1 MHKLLILSSLGFYY
15 ENILKNGGFQFAPEK
30 YESIFRKAVVLSMI
44 DQPVEDKQLR
54 ADYFE
59 RSEKLSFMSFLKT
72 IYHFYSDFMFFE
84 SKLKASIQKN
94 ENIDNRWT
102 RV

>member
-1 MHKLLILSSLGFYY
+1 MVKISSKSVGISLCASIVSSLGFYY

-30 YESIFRKAVVLSMI
+30 HESIFRKAVVLSMI

-59 RSEKLSFMSFLKT
+59 RSEKLSL
-72 IYHFYSDFMFFE
+72 
-84 SKLKASIQKN
+84 
-94 ENIDNRWT
+94 
-102 RV
+102 